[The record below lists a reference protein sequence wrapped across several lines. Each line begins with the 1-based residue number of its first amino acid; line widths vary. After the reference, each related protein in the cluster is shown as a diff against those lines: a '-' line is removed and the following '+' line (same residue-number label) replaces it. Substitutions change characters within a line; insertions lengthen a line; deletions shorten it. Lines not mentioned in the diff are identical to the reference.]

1 MNQIDHVGLFVK
13 DLAKSIDF
21 YEETLGLK
29 VTNTMNFGESKIAFL
44 DIGGGLL
51 ELLERHDTEINPPKG
66 YWNHTAFKVDNF
78 NETISKLE
86 KIGLELR
93 KMQVDNG
100 SRIAFF
106 KDPDGHDIEIME

>member
-13 DLAKSIDF
+13 DLAKSIEF
-21 YEETLGLK
+21 YRETLGLQ

-51 ELLERHDTEINPPKG
+51 ELLERPDATIIPPKG
-66 YWNHTAFKVDNF
+66 YWNHTAFKVNDYNK
-78 NETISKLE
+78 TISKLE
-86 KIGLELR
+86 KMGLELR
-93 KMQVDNG
+93 KMQVENG

-106 KDPDGHDIEIME
+106 KDLDGHDIEIME